1 MAPAR
6 TAQRE
11 RARGKLGGEARVE
24 AGRDGLRQ
32 RLLTE
37 AGELAAH
44 GRQLG
49 VRHLPLEGR
58 VIHVR

>member
-6 TAQRE
+6 TAQRQ
-11 RARGKLGGEARVE
+11 RARGELGGEARVE
-24 AGRDGLRQ
+24 ARGDGLRQ
-32 RLLTE
+32 RLLAE
-37 AGELAAH
+37 ARELAAH
-44 GRQLG
+44 GLELV